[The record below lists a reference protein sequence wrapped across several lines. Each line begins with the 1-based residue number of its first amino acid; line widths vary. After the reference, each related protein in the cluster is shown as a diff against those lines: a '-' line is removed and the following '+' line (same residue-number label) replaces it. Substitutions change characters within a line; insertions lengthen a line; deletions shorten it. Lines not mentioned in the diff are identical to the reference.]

1 MGGLMMMNSENK
13 YKNLTEKEL
22 RRLIKYDDD
31 DALDE
36 FLRRRETGEIKKVT
50 YTLEDLDRIIEEVR
64 ARKKAS

>member
-22 RRLIKYDDD
+22 RRLIKDDDD

-50 YTLEDLDRIIEEVR
+50 YTLEDLDRMIEEVR

>member
-1 MGGLMMMNSENK
+1 MGELMMMNSENK

-22 RRLIKYDDD
+22 RKLIKDNDD

-50 YTLEDLDRIIEEVR
+50 YTLEDLDRMIEEVKI
-64 ARKKAS
+64 RKKAS